1 MRGGMSST
9 HGGENQHIRTLQL
22 ESCFP
27 FWVPAQT
34 DLASP
39 SGHPITSRRH
49 QQSSPYLQSSSPTSS
64 STLVFR
70 TGFAHSKQSVVL
82 PRRTSESVGSFT
94 LRQNVNNIT
103 RAEQHGAS
111 GLIATH
117 ARFFD
122 AGSHGGG
129 PEIPHKAECEKL
141 GPSSAYW
148 PPNRATRAYLREEP
162 PAFNAYI

>member
-1 MRGGMSST
+1 M
-9 HGGENQHIRTLQL
+9 
-22 ESCFP
+22 
-27 FWVPAQT
+27 PAQT

-64 STLVFR
+64 STLVVR
-70 TGFAHSKQSVVL
+70 TGFDPCETIDVL
-82 PRRTSESVGSFT
+82 LRTTSEFSQVLH

-117 ARFFD
+117 AQFFD
-122 AGSHGGG
+122 ADSHGGG
-129 PEIPHKAECEKL
+129 PEIPHEDECEKF

-148 PPNRATRAYLREEP
+148 PPKRATRAYSRWLVYKRGLHSPWFASEQATCARAEP
-162 PAFNAYI
+162 DIVR